1 MKFSKYLENQSVPE
15 WRKAYICYKGLKKDL
30 KAVERFRKSK
40 ERKAASY
47 LEHYFQNLNQ
57 PSHVPFIH
65 HFDQSTSRPGSI
77 QSDKMSLSI
86 LDKVLYYASSSER
99 QFFESLDFELD
110 KVAEFY
116 DAEMGR
122 QLLDTGQDQ
131 YQWFKSQNG
140 EQRISYNVA
149 RSRLKKAITE
159 YYRSLG
165 FLKSYQELNETGFR
179 KILKKFDKVAGWKAS
194 PLYMKV
200 VGSHYWVNSKDL
212 NRMMHETE
220 TLYINEFAV
229 GHRRR
234 GMRKLRA
241 PEPNKNYNST
251 TLRVGIL
258 LAMDPQTVIQLP
270 NLYINTQIY
279 ASFLLP
285 ILFCLG
291 FSINLIVWHRFRINY
306 KLIFELNSRD
316 NLDYH
321 QFAELPSILLLI
333 SCCIMYIDFSQLTAP
348 AIPSELYPLILFI
361 ILAAIMLCPFNIFYL
376 SARRWLGITLV
387 TCTPIPQILKIS

>member
-1 MKFSKYLENQSVPE
+1 MLTF
-15 WRKAYICYKGLKKDL
+15 
-30 KAVERFRKSK
+30 
-40 ERKAASY
+40 
-47 LEHYFQNLNQ
+47 
-57 PSHVPFIH
+57 
-65 HFDQSTSRPGSI
+65 
-77 QSDKMSLSI
+77 
-86 LDKVLYYASSSER
+86 LY
-99 QFFESLDFELD
+99 
-110 KVAEFY
+110 
-116 DAEMGR
+116 
-122 QLLDTGQDQ
+122 T
-131 YQWFKSQNG
+131 
-140 EQRISYNVA
+140 
-149 RSRLKKAITE
+149 
-159 YYRSLG
+159 
-165 FLKSYQELNETGFR
+165 
-179 KILKKFDKVAGWKAS
+179 
-194 PLYMKV
+194 
-200 VGSHYWVNSKDL
+200 
-212 NRMMHETE
+212 
-220 TLYINEFAV
+220 
-229 GHRRR
+229 
-234 GMRKLRA
+234 
-241 PEPNKNYNST
+241 
-251 TLRVGIL
+251 
-258 LAMDPQTVIQLP
+258 AMDPQTVIQLP